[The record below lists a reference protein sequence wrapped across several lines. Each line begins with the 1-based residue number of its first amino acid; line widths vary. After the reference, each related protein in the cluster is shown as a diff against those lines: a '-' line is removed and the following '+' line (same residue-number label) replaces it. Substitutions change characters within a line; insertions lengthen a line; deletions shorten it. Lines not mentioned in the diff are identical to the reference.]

1 MKAAGWSQV
10 EAAVMGENAN
20 KYFSI
25 TRIFGYN
32 SFCGIQM
39 YIFIEGKKF

>member
-10 EAAVMGENAN
+10 EDSVICGSAY

-25 TRIFGYN
+25 IKIIGYN
-32 SFCGIQM
+32 HWTG
-39 YIFIEGKKF
+39 

>member
-10 EAAVMGENAN
+10 EAAVMGESAN

-25 TRIFGYN
+25 TRIIGYN
-32 SFCGIQM
+32 HL
-39 YIFIEGKKF
+39 EG